1 MPYTQPKAGTVLP
14 AKENANPK
22 IENPGPVHG
31 TGNALDEWNQAVAQ
45 DTAYKGN
52 LTLKEN
58 FDNASKDSPE
68 YAQQLGA
75 EKSWAVLVRNAEAGG
90 IYFDQQKLG
99 PPVSTL

>member
-1 MPYTQPKAGTVLP
+1 MAYTAPVAGTVLP

-22 IENPGPVHG
+22 IENPGPVHVSDG
-31 TGNALDEWNQAVAQ
+31 LNEWEQAVAQ
-45 DTAYKGN
+45 DTAWRGN
-52 LTLKEN
+52 QTLKTN
-58 FDNASKDSPE
+58 YDNASKDSPE
-68 YAQQLGA
+68 YAAKLGA

>member
-1 MPYTQPKAGTVLP
+1 MAYTAPVAGTVLP

-31 TGNALDEWNQAVAQ
+31 TGDALNEWEQAVAQ
-45 DTAYKGN
+45 DTAWRGN
-52 LTLKEN
+52 QTLKTDYEN
-58 FDNASKDSPE
+58 RLKDSPE
-68 YAQQLGA
+68 YAAKLGV